1 MRKIAVLGLG
11 YVGLPVAAAL
21 AARFEG
27 VIGFDRDGQRVDALG
42 RGEDSTG
49 QFTAQQLAALP
60 MTLTAEAGDLTD
72 ANFYIIAVPTPI
84 DGDRKPDLSAL
95 LAATELVGALLKIGD
110 IVVFESTVYPGV
122 TRDICGPILAANS
135 NLQLGV
141 DFHLGYSPERINP
154 GDAEHTL
161 AKVVKVVSGDTPASL
176 DLIAGVYGQIVEAG
190 IHRAPSI
197 EVAEAAKVIENVQRD
212 LNIALMNELAIIFD
226 ALGIDTRA
234 VLEAAGTKWNFHAY
248 TPGLV
253 GGHCIG
259 VDPYYLTDRAE
270 QVGLSPKVILAGRET
285 NDAMGAFVAAKLV
298 KLLLRARVSVR
309 GARVAILGLA
319 FKPNVTDL
327 RNSQVPA
334 MVDELR
340 DFGLEVCV
348 HDALVS
354 AESARREY
362 GIELAQADELIGI
375 DAVLVAIPHDGIEVL
390 AANLCTRGAKVLVDV
405 MGACCPEDL
414 PGKTTYWR
422 L

>member
-21 AARFEG
+21 SARYVG
-27 VIGFDRDGQRVDALG
+27 VIGFDRDGERVAALG

-49 QFTAQQLAALP
+49 QFTAEQLGALP
-60 MTLTAEAGDLTD
+60 LTLTAEAADLTD
-72 ANFYIIAVPTPI
+72 ADFYIVAVPTPI
-84 DGDRKPDLSAL
+84 DSDRKPDLRAL

-110 IVVFESTVYPGV
+110 VVVFESTVYPGV
-122 TRDICGPILAANS
+122 TRDICGPVLAANS
-135 NLQLGV
+135 DLKPSV

-161 AKVVKVVSGDTPASL
+161 AKVVKIVSGDTPASL
-176 DLIAGVYGQIVEAG
+176 ELIAGVYEQIVEAG

-226 ALGIDTRA
+226 ALDIDTRA

-270 QVGLSPKVILAGRET
+270 QVGFSPKVILAGRET

-298 KLLLRARVSVR
+298 KLLLRAGVSVR
-309 GARVAILGLA
+309 GAKVAILGLA
-319 FKPNVTDL
+319 FKPNVADL
-327 RNSQVPA
+327 RNSRVPA
-334 MVDELR
+334 MVEELH

-354 AESARREY
+354 SEAAQREY
-362 GIELAQADELIGI
+362 DIELLQAGELIGI
-375 DAVLVAIPHDGIEVL
+375 DAVLVAIPHEGVEVL
-390 AANLCTRGAKVLVDV
+390 AANLCSRGAKVLVDV